1 MIGAIGWGVDN
12 SKLANK
18 NPRYVMLEQ
27 PHKRAFDHGQLKN
40 NLHMETSGFFSE
52 KIDNWL
58 GINYQMLDK
67 MPIRK

>member
-1 MIGAIGWGVDN
+1 
-12 SKLANK
+12 
-18 NPRYVMLEQ
+18 MLEQ

-58 GINYQMLDK
+58 GINYQMLEK